1 MYRCKI
7 NWHRPKVQVNALGD
21 YLDKTVLAL
30 QRNNIARYT
39 PAVYKSARGY
49 ILKKT
54 IKNNHNKKILTFSKF
69 SIVHVNEI
77 FVIRS
82 LLVILKDRQ
91 IIIFLIIMNG

>member
-1 MYRCKI
+1 MYK
-7 NWHRPKVQVNALGD
+7 P
-21 YLDKTVLAL
+21 
-30 QRNNIARYT
+30 AR
-39 PAVYKSARGY
+39 VY

-54 IKNNHNKKILTFSKF
+54 IKDINHTKKILTFSKF